1 MGFELLIG
9 KHIGRDHAGVILQ
22 LDGRCDEP
30 LERRLSAVVGV
41 QDVLL

>member
-9 KHIGRDHAGVILQ
+9 KHVRRDDVGVILQ

-30 LERRLSAVVGV
+30 LVRRLSAVVGV